1 MALMHTMRYLRQT
14 EDEHMIKEQQLLF
27 VTVSMVGLLRIT
39 GGFHRPFSST
49 KHVFIM
55 MATFDKVN
63 HVIYWMILT
72 SIAI

>member
-14 EDEHMIKEQQLLF
+14 EDEHMIKEQPYCYLF
-27 VTVSMVGLLRIT
+27 SMVGLLCIT

-63 HVIYWMILT
+63 HVIYWMILM